1 MFLWGLELL
10 PSQYLWGQQPTTSAK
25 AEVIYSHLLVLGR
38 AQVLCKPSD
47 PFFFSKFIIH
57 LKNKKSLRLSIPLP
71 RTVRLVGVGSWGVP
85 VGGVYVMFGWGL
97 PSAGRRLSVGVFW
110 EKLNEGPIFKLCS
123 QQKVDNL
130 DGVTSPN
137 GTIIFEKY
145 YTISLK
151 AKQTLYYLIV
161 WIRFTNYTH
170 GAMIFI

>member
-1 MFLWGLELL
+1 MVLHNTWALKK
-10 PSQYLWGQQPTTSAK
+10 T
-25 AEVIYSHLLVLGR
+25 YSHLLGPGR
-38 AQVLCKPSD
+38 AGLKFYATPVIH
-47 PFFFSKFIIH
+47 FFSKFIIH